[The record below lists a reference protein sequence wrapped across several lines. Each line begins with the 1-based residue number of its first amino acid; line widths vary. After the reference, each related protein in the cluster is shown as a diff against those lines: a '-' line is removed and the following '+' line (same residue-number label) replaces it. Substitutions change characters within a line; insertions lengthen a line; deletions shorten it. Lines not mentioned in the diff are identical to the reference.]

1 MKKIKREEK
10 VFIIVIVLS
19 LIGFGYLFYKG
30 LVNAYNNDTEEK
42 EEKPAVG
49 KIIVYKGGNNVC
61 KVSSDNC
68 NEQVIIETETT
79 DAEVL
84 TTFENVF
91 LYRDNGLKIYNTNTQ
106 EKININLE
114 DDYNEYDVYYN
125 SEKDKIL
132 GIYYEK
138 NELAQDNVNKKVMI
152 ENGYFD
158 IETQTKLYDKEEG
171 KIYDRKGYWLLY
183 NHENLKLF
191 NTYTFETKKLH
202 LEDSYKYYNLL
213 FYYNAQNQTSSLK
226 GIIYGDY
233 EDVTHVRGFYNI
245 ETDKKM
251 YENKFSEYKL
261 INNEFMTARK
271 FDIEPGPI
279 DPHQYLLSIKDEKVL
294 LYNENS
300 IDYSIIPES
309 SSKYF
314 VVSILTD
321 GYPYSNADI
330 YGQNLHKI
338 ASNVSDYMLDSDE
351 VKIYINDNNV
361 IKIYD
366 TFGNLIS
373 KIEEEKMLGLIPN
386 HIVYIEDNKIKVRN
400 VKNNAI
406 YEIFEWNDNY
416 LYQDNFSGYD
426 EGESKIKIAI
436 GFKNKMNSSG
446 WFKNYDE
453 VNGLEIYYDI
463 LSSKIE
469 TKDITNGYTG
479 QIWD

>member
-1 MKKIKREEK
+1 
-10 VFIIVIVLS
+10 
-19 LIGFGYLFYKG
+19 
-30 LVNAYNNDTEEK
+30 
-42 EEKPAVG
+42 
-49 KIIVYKGGNNVC
+49 
-61 KVSSDNC
+61 
-68 NEQVIIETETT
+68 
-79 DAEVL
+79 
-84 TTFENVF
+84 
-91 LYRDNGLKIYNTNTQ
+91 
-106 EKININLE
+106 
-114 DDYNEYDVYYN
+114 
-125 SEKDKIL
+125 
-132 GIYYEK
+132 
-138 NELAQDNVNKKVMI
+138 MI

-463 LSSKIE
+463 LSSNIE